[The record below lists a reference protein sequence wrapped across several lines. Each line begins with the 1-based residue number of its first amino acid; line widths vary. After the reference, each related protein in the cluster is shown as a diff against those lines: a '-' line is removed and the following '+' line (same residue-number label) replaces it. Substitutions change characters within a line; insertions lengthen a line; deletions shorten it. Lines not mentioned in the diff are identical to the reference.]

1 MERDVK
7 TVESVSEYIK
17 LITEISQ
24 NRLRILTDDLEL
36 TTDEIEKYILNG
48 YPREFYTRESVVR
61 YLEYTNEVVKVEYK
75 KWLDFENKASFR
87 NKVKLFY
94 RGQYKGSYDLISGV
108 FRKDD
113 IGNSNADKEDY
124 YWHEAHVRCS
134 EFFEHSTHLDNLVT
148 MQHFGFPTRLLDI
161 TSNPLVALFF
171 SCKNYGCSRCNTAD
185 TGKVFG
191 FAYC

>member
-1 MERDVK
+1 M
-7 TVESVSEYIK
+7 
-17 LITEISQ
+17 
-24 NRLRILTDDLEL
+24 
-36 TTDEIEKYILNG
+36 
-48 YPREFYTRESVVR
+48 
-61 YLEYTNEVVKVEYK
+61 
-75 KWLDFENKASFR
+75 
-87 NKVKLFY
+87 KLFY

-124 YWHEAHVRCS
+124 YWHEAHVRCP

-185 TGKVFG
+185 TGKVF
-191 FAYC
+191 FAVIANELLYADSDKARIISCLPRLSRPEKEEILNMAMTV